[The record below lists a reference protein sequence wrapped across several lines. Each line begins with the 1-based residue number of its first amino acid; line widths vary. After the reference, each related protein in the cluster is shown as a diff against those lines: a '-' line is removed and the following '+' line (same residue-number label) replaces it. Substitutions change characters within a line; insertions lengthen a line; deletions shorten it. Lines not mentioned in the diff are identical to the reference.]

1 MNNKFPNQLVT
12 GVSFGITSGVI
23 TALGMIVG
31 LHEATS
37 SRLAVFA
44 GIVDDNLF
52 HIYIAKLKNESAI
65 KLVIEHVSLAVVVI
79 TISYFTGKL
88 IGGWI
93 Q

>member
-1 MNNKFPNQLVT
+1 MEEMNNNYPNQLVT

-31 LHEATS
+31 LHQATS

-52 HIYIAKLKNESAI
+52 HIYRGLRFYTDFCRPDFD
-65 KLVIEHVSLAVVVI
+65 L
-79 TISYFTGKL
+79 
-88 IGGWI
+88 
-93 Q
+93 

>member
-1 MNNKFPNQLVT
+1 MNSKYPDQLVT
-12 GVSFGITSGVI
+12 GLSFGITSGVI

-44 GIVDDNLF
+44 GIVVMAIADGMADAAGF
-52 HIYIAKLKNESAI
+52 HVVEEAELENGKAKHSA
-65 KLVIEHVSLAVVVI
+65 I